1 MRFTLNKDQRGN
13 GSDPSKFSFLFS
25 SSLRPGILLYE
36 SSIILSL
43 LNILTSTLSYIP
55 QSSSIFSNPHLI
67 QIGVF
72 VCGCQPHQQQGK
84 AVEETVLG
92 RSLKSALEI
101 DFDENTEEASEVD
114 LKGTELG
121 TGPNINQVEGTQKPK
136 TEAAAATML
145 RNGESL
151 LLIMAP
157 FAKAFNMTNGD
168 LGINEA
174 PSVRSDRAIVEE
186 ILHVET
192 DDSIN
197 DDGGV
202 NEGNQFSPDEKLF
215 IDVLE
220 RSESLDDGAT
230 ADRTHVQTEQA
241 VLTKTIEILFP
252 DLTAAEIGF
261 NGTGGIGED
270 NDGRDV
276 EGVEQVHVDVE
287 IGDNE
292 GLSLEQPTLG
302 VSGKNMP
309 QINIRF
315 Y

>member
-1 MRFTLNKDQRGN
+1 MNKDQQRDN
-13 GSDPSKFSFLFS
+13 GSDPSKVSYLVS

-67 QIGVF
+67 QIGFF

-145 RNGESL
+145 RNGEP

-186 ILHVET
+186 ILHVDT
-192 DDSIN
+192 DDSVN
-197 DDGGV
+197 NDGGV
-202 NEGNQFSPDEKLF
+202 NEGNQLSPDEKLF
-215 IDVLE
+215 IDVLV
-220 RSESLDDGAT
+220 RSESESLE
-230 ADRTHVQTEQA
+230 DRPHVQTSSNE
-241 VLTKTIEILFP
+241 VLFP
-252 DLTAAEIGF
+252 DLTAEEIGF
-261 NGTGGIGED
+261 TGNGGIGED

-276 EGVEQVHVDVE
+276 EGVEQVHIDVE

-292 GLSLEQPTLG
+292 VLSLDQPTLG
-302 VSGKNMP
+302 VSGKNIP

>member
-1 MRFTLNKDQRGN
+1 MTFI
-13 GSDPSKFSFLFS
+13 SP
-25 SSLRPGILLYE
+25 Y
-36 SSIILSL
+36 
-43 LNILTSTLSYIP
+43 ILTSTLSFIP
-55 QSSSIFSNPHLI
+55 QSFSIYSNPHLILI

-72 VCGCQPHQQQGK
+72 VCGCRPHQQQGK
-84 AVEETVLG
+84 DLEENVLG

-101 DFDENTEEASEVD
+101 DFDENTEKVD

-136 TEAAAATML
+136 TEDAAATML

-192 DDSIN
+192 DDSVN
-197 DDGGV
+197 NDGGV

-215 IDVLE
+215 IDVLV

-252 DLTAAEIGF
+252 DLTAEEIGF
-261 NGTGGIGED
+261 TGNGGIGED

-276 EGVEQVHVDVE
+276 EGVEQVHIDAE
-287 IGDNE
+287 IDYNDGP
-292 GLSLEQPTLG
+292 SLEQPTLG
-302 VSGKNMP
+302 VSGKDMA
-309 QINIRF
+309 QINIRL

>member
-1 MRFTLNKDQRGN
+1 MNKDQRGN

-67 QIGVF
+67 QIGFF

-174 PSVRSDRAIVEE
+174 PSVRSDQAIVEE
-186 ILHVET
+186 ILHVDT
-192 DDSIN
+192 DDSVN
-197 DDGGV
+197 NDGGV
-202 NEGNQFSPDEKLF
+202 NEGNQLSPDEKLF
-215 IDVLE
+215 IDVLV
-220 RSESLDDGAT
+220 RSESESLE
-230 ADRTHVQTEQA
+230 DRPHVQTSSNE
-241 VLTKTIEILFP
+241 VLFP
-252 DLTAAEIGF
+252 DLTAEEIGF
-261 NGTGGIGED
+261 TGNGGIGED

-276 EGVEQVHVDVE
+276 EGVEQVHIDVE

-292 GLSLEQPTLG
+292 GLRLEQPTLG
-302 VSGKNMP
+302 VSGKDMP
-309 QINIRF
+309 QINVRL